1 MTKTPKLR
9 FPGFTDDWEQRKL
22 GEVADF
28 TKGKGYSKND
38 LIEKGSPIVLY
49 GRLYTNYETVIT
61 DVDTFV
67 NEQPN
72 SVISKGNE
80 VIVPASGESPEDIAR
95 ASAIRKTGII
105 LGGDLNIVYPKKQLR
120 SEFLA
125 LTISNGKPQKEL
137 VKRAQGKSVVHIRN
151 SDLEKVVFSNPT
163 LPEQEAI
170 GTFFRQLD
178 ELLTLHQR
186 KLISG
191 EKREKCNIFMI
202 IIKTG

>member
-1 MTKTPKLR
+1 MTRVSKLR
-9 FPGFTDDWEQRKL
+9 FSDFTNAWEQRKL

-38 LIEKGSPIVLY
+38 LIEKGSSIVLY

-186 KLISG
+186 K
-191 EKREKCNIFMI
+191 
-202 IIKTG
+202 